1 MAVSNVPTFWSAF
14 IAVLLKCIAALGFA
28 TPARTQAV
36 AAAPTAAPAPAPM
49 PAGRTAI
56 PSPRTFEPPY
66 ERSGR
71 SLPPTM
77 KQRIRAEAHGASP
90 SARSVTG
97 DIGAD
102 APPCAPDSA
111 ARAALSGTVS
121 AAGSAATAG
130 TTGTAGT
137 AGTVDTAGPAATAG
151 RANTAGPAAGTSPQV
166 AIPAAR
172 RRESALQ
179 R

>member
-1 MAVSNVPTFWSAF
+1 MTNNVTTFWGAF

-28 TPARTQAV
+28 TPVRTQV
-36 AAAPTAAPAPAPM
+36 GAAAPTAAPVAAPASAPTSARV
-49 PAGRTAI
+49 PAARAAI
-56 PSPRTFEPPY
+56 PSPRTFEPPH

-71 SLPPTM
+71 KLPPTM

-97 DIGAD
+97 EVGAD
-102 APPCAPDSA
+102 APPAPDSA
-111 ARAALSGTVS
+111 ARAAL
-121 AAGSAATAG
+121 AGPAG
-130 TTGTAGT
+130 
-137 AGTVDTAGPAATAG
+137 TAGPAAD
-151 RANTAGPAAGTSPQV
+151 TSSEG

-172 RRESALQ
+172 RREPALQ